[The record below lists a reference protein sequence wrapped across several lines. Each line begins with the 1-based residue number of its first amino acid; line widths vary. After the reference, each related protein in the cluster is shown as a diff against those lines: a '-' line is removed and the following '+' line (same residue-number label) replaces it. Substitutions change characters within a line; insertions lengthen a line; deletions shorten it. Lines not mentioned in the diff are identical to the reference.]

1 MTSEKRIQFIDLAK
15 GICISFVVLFH
26 IFRACMI
33 GHSHHEVPI
42 MSFFL
47 DDILLSFMMPFYFFL
62 SGLFYKQYSGKYTFI
77 IKRINKLLIPFISMF
92 LITVVIR
99 NLIEY
104 AISPNYDLETLKNDI
119 IDLKP
124 NTPLWFL
131 LCLFNLNILFYLFDK
146 LISNKIILYFAIFL
160 LCFLGFYLKIKGMS
174 DYFYWISAF
183 TYTPFYLC
191 GLWIRKKTSIL
202 FNLFNLRDRLLLLI
216 SFIILF
222 ANTYFYGTW
231 YYNNNLIILD
241 ILHWVIGG
249 ISGSF
254 CMLLIAKYFNHLPL
268 ISFIGRYTIVVLC
281 THLLVIR
288 VIYHIWP
295 LLPTIPIVAKLLIE
309 LIVVLLISVPIIR
322 FCIRYMPYSFAQK
335 DLIKY

>member
-1 MTSEKRIQFIDLAK
+1 MTSENRIQFIDLAK
-15 GICISFVVLFH
+15 GICITLVVLFH
-26 IFRACMI
+26 IFRASLI
-33 GHSHHEVPI
+33 GRSHDEVPI

-92 LITVVIR
+92 IITIVIR

-104 AISPNYDLETLKNDI
+104 AISPNYDLGTLKNDI
-119 IDLKP
+119 IGLRP

-146 LISNKIILYFAIFL
+146 MISNKIILYIAIFL
-160 LCFLGFYLKIKGMS
+160 LCFLGFYLKRNGIS
-174 DYFYWISAF
+174 DHFYLISAF

-191 GLWIRKKTSIL
+191 GLWIRKKTTILSHL
-202 FNLFNLRDRLLLLI
+202 FNHRDRLLLI
-216 SFIILF
+216 TSFIILF
-222 ANTYFYGTW
+222 ANTYFYGTK
-231 YYNNNLIILD
+231 YYNGHFIIINVLNW
-241 ILHWVIGG
+241 IIGG

-254 CMLLIAKYFNHLPL
+254 CMILIAKYFNHLPL
-268 ISFIGRYTIVVLC
+268 ISYIGRYTIVVLC

-288 VIYHIWP
+288 IIYHIWP
-295 LLPTIPIVAKLLIE
+295 LLPPIPLAAKLFIE

-335 DLIKY
+335 DVIKY